1 MIKKEFLL
9 KHCKTSK
16 EGVIALLNTFVE
28 TAIKVHGCPIIVT
41 CDDYPGEEATYSV
54 EELLQPSFT
63 AGPYPNKHSMDPE
76 DTYKLCMYPWKG
88 VPVERKVLNLAMAP
102 PQEVVHEIVVQTPI
116 VHKSGR
122 EYTIKTPVI
131 VTSFEEKTVSLS
143 QYIGLSI
150 CQTRT
155 ARGLTQNALSNLT
168 GNKVSASSISQIET
182 SDTNP
187 ILSSLE
193 YIAEALGLHIT
204 DLFPPK
210 N

>member
-28 TAIKVHGCPIIVT
+28 TAIKVHNCPIKVT

-88 VPVERKVLNLAMAP
+88 VPVERKIINLGMLP
-102 PQEVVHEIVVQTPI
+102 PQETTCETIIEAPT

-122 EYTIKTPVI
+122 EYIIKTPVI
-131 VTSFEEKTVSLS
+131 ITSFEEKTVSLS
-143 QYIGLSI
+143 QYVGLSI

-168 GNKVSASSISQIET
+168 GNKVSASSISQIEAA
-182 SDTNP
+182 DTNP

-193 YIAEALGLHIT
+193 CISEALGLHIT

>member
-1 MIKKEFLL
+1 MIKKDFLL

-16 EGVIALLNTFVE
+16 EGTIALLNTFVE
-28 TAIKVHGCPIIVT
+28 TAIKVHGCPIKVT

-63 AGPYPNKHSMDPE
+63 AGPYPNKHSMNPE

-88 VPVERKVLNLAMAP
+88 VPVEKKVLDFPVLATEEDNS
-102 PQEVVHEIVVQTPI
+102 EVIVQTPI
-116 VHKSGR
+116 VQKVGK
-122 EYTIKTPVI
+122 EYVIKTPVI
-131 VTSFEEKTVSLS
+131 ITSFEEKTVSLS
-143 QYIGLSI
+143 QYVGLSI

-182 SDTNP
+182 ADTNP

-193 YIAEALGLHIT
+193 CISEALGLHIT